1 MVMPE
6 TTIGIREL
14 YTSIPK
20 IARATSRGA
29 SFIVVKHAKPLF
41 RIEPLETAKK
51 EYTLSDFKKLQFK
64 GGGKY
69 TSRDIDSTVYGH
81 S

>member
-1 MVMPE
+1 MQE
-6 TTIGIREL
+6 QTIGVREL

-20 IARATSRGA
+20 IARATNKGA
-29 SFIVVKHAKPLF
+29 SFVVVKHAKPLF
-41 RIEPLETAKK
+41 RIEPFLTRKK
-51 EYTLSDFKKLQFK
+51 EYTRADFKKLQFK

-69 TSRDIDSTVYGH
+69 TSRDIDTIMYGH

>member
-1 MVMPE
+1 MQE
-6 TTIGIREL
+6 ATIGVREL

-41 RIEPLETAKK
+41 RIEPLMTRKK

-64 GGGKY
+64 GGGKH
-69 TSRDIDSTVYGH
+69 TSRDIDSIVYGR